1 MKKFF
6 TDGLVQIIATTE
18 LLNIRINPHYS
29 RAVVL
34 SDHKVLTIF
43 TSTTDEEKLS
53 LPSETQFP
61 VENNEDLKR
70 TLFEAAT
77 TSVLTRVFLQG
88 TENKLTVVSA
98 ILPAPYDPKN
108 DTSWGWGLGYI
119 DSRTGRDPITGEIVD
134 IIHDAY

>member
-18 LLNIRINPHYS
+18 FLNIRINPHYS
-29 RAVVL
+29 RAVIL
-34 SDHKVLTIF
+34 SYHKVLTIF
-43 TSTTDEEKLS
+43 TSTTDEETLS

-77 TSVLTRVFLQG
+77 TSILTRVFFQS

-98 ILPAPYDPKN
+98 IMPAPYDPKN
-108 DTSWGWGLGYI
+108 DPGWGWGLGYI
-119 DSRTGRDPITGEIVD
+119 DSRTGRDPITGEVVD